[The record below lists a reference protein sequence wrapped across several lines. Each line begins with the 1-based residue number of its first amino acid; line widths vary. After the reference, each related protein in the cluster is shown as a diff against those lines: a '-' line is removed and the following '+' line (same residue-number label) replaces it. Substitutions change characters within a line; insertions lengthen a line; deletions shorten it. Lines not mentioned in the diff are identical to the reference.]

1 MNLLKISL
9 FVIFTKIF
17 REPSV
22 KGKLRYRKINFFTT
36 STLSNCIVRVK
47 RIVFLIFLILLY
59 STSVPSEEP
68 KREVMVITINGVINP
83 VAAEYIGKSIKRA
96 NEKRM
101 EALIIELDTPGGLDT
116 SMRHIVKDIIGS
128 EVPVVVYVAPS
139 GSRAASAG
147 VFITLAAH
155 IAAMAPGTNIG
166 AAHPVGFGEK
176 MDKVMAE
183 KATNDAAAYIK
194 SLAERNG
201 RNAKWA
207 EDAVRKS
214 ISATE
219 KEALKEGVIDLVS
232 KDLNSLLLDID
243 GRKVKTIMG
252 EKVLRTKNAV
262 VIREE
267 MDFRS
272 RILNLISDPNVAY
285 ILMLLGFY
293 GLFFELTNPGSIFPG
308 VLGGISL
315 ILAFYAFQTL
325 PVNYAGLL
333 LIILAIILFVLEV
346 KIISHGIL
354 TIGGIIAMIIG
365 SLMLFESPAPFMKLS
380 VSIILPAVIIT
391 ALFFTLTIR
400 LAFKAHKRKPVTG
413 SEGIIGLK
421 GTADTDITKDGGMV
435 LLHGERWAAYSDE
448 PVSKG
453 EKIIVE
459 AVSDLKVKVRKL

>member
-1 MNLLKISL
+1 MFIKTI
-9 FVIFTKIF
+9 
-17 REPSV
+17 
-22 KGKLRYRKINFFTT
+22 
-36 STLSNCIVRVK
+36 
-47 RIVFLIFLILLY
+47 FLIFLILF
-59 STSVPSEEP
+59 SFSAFSENNPPSPPFSKGGQGGFAEEIR
-68 KREVMVITINGVINP
+68 KEVIVITVDGVINP
-83 VAAEYIGKSIKRA
+83 VSAEYIGKSIKKA
-96 NEKRM
+96 NEKKA

-116 SMRHIVKDIIGS
+116 SMRNIVKDIIGS
-128 EVPVVVYVAPS
+128 EVPVVVYVSPS

-166 AAHPVGFGEK
+166 AAHPVGIGEK

-219 KEALKEGVIDLVS
+219 KEALKEKVIDLVS
-232 KDLNSLLLDID
+232 KDLNSLLSDID
-243 GRKVKTIMG
+243 SRKVRTITGQKILMTA
-252 EKVLRTKNAV
+252 KANVT
-262 VIREE
+262 REE
-267 MDFRS
+267 IGIRHK
-272 RILNLISDPNVAY
+272 ILNLISDPNIAY

-293 GLFFELTNPGSIFPG
+293 GLFFELTNPGALFPG
-308 VLGGISL
+308 VIGGICL

-346 KIISHGIL
+346 KIVSHGVL

-380 VSIILPAVIIT
+380 LYIILPAVIIT
-391 ALFFTLTIR
+391 ALFFTVTFG
-400 LAFKAHKRKPVTG
+400 LAFKAYKRKPVTG
-413 SEGIIGLK
+413 SEGLIGAK
-421 GTADTDITKDGGMV
+421 GIADTDITKDGGMV

-448 PVSKG
+448 PIGKG
-453 EKIIVE
+453 ENIIVE
-459 AVSDLKVKVRKL
+459 TVSGLKVKVKRYQ